1 MKNILTLL
9 FTLISFVTLS
19 QNYPVQT
26 KLKGDSVVILT
37 TEQYRDIELLL
48 SNQRDRVNGYK
59 NDQEISDYWISIQE
73 KEIDSLKE
81 LLSRKK
87 NIVDSL
93 DLLVKTKLSNYDSLE
108 LKIKTIEDWL
118 YNSAVD
124 NAYLYY
130 SHRDTTIMSIDLS
143 GYALYGSKFS
153 GSLTVVR
160 RGFASE
166 DEEWKKCN
174 RLYPQEPDLNWQLKY
189 REKWRPVVVEFPYK
203 IKKQL

>member
-9 FTLISFVTLS
+9 FTLISFLTLS

-59 NDQEISDYWISIQE
+59 NDQEISDYWISLQE
-73 KEIDSLKE
+73 KEIDSLK
-81 LLSRKK
+81 

-93 DLLVKTKLSNYDSLE
+93 DIVVKTKLYNYDSLE

-166 DEEWKKCN
+166 DEEWKKWN

>member
-9 FTLISFVTLS
+9 FTLISFLTLS

-59 NDQEISDYWISIQE
+59 NDQEISDYWISLQE
-73 KEIDSLKE
+73 KEIDSLKK
-81 LLSRKK
+81 LLSSKK

-166 DEEWKKCN
+166 DEEWKKWN

-189 REKWRPVVVEFPYK
+189 REKWRPIVVEFPYK
-203 IKKQL
+203 IKTQL

>member
-9 FTLISFVTLS
+9 FTLISFLTLS

-59 NDQEISDYWISIQE
+59 NDQEISDYWISLQE
-73 KEIDSLKE
+73 KEIDSLK
-81 LLSRKK
+81 

-93 DLLVKTKLSNYDSLE
+93 DIVVKTKLYNYDSLE

-143 GYALYGSKFS
+143 GYALYGSKLS

>member
-9 FTLISFVTLS
+9 FTLISFLTLS

-59 NDQEISDYWISIQE
+59 NDQEISDYWISLQE
-73 KEIDSLKE
+73 KEIDSL
-81 LLSRKK
+81 K

>member
-9 FTLISFVTLS
+9 FTLISFLTLS

-59 NDQEISDYWISIQE
+59 NDQEISDYWISLQE
-73 KEIDSLKE
+73 KEIDSL
-81 LLSRKK
+81 K

-166 DEEWKKCN
+166 DEEWKKWN